1 MALALMIMTYI
12 VGGTGIFLCFGRMGD
27 TGGYMELLAITTVGI
42 VGSLSF
48 IRHVVFHTSDAKRM
62 GWETDRPDW
71 MFEVGFANLAFGF
84 MGFLASLA
92 HWGDRA
98 LVLIVLGYALYLFQA
113 ATLHLYRFL
122 TDAKRS
128 QARLWR
134 SVVPAT
140 LYSGMMAWLAIAAL
154 SSGSTGS

>member
-1 MALALMIMTYI
+1 MALALMIMTYL
-12 VGGTGIFLCFGRMGD
+12 VGGVGIYLSFGRMGD
-27 TGGYMELLAITTVGI
+27 AGGYLELLALTTVGI
-42 VGSLSF
+42 VGVLSF
-48 IRHVVFHTSDAKRM
+48 IRHVVFHKSDARRM

-84 MGFLASLA
+84 MGILGSLA

-113 ATLHLYRFL
+113 AMLHLYRFL

-128 QARLWR
+128 PVRLWR
-134 SVVPAT
+134 SVLPAT
-140 LYSGMMAWLAIAAL
+140 LYSGMMIWLAIAAATSG
-154 SSGSTGS
+154 SSGF